1 MFAGVCT
8 VGTGEGEHFDKDWFI
23 LRKGGGSHL
32 AGSNPGVL
40 GVEFGIMMSTII
52 EKCLTHPSSPSW
64 PCSQVSSPFTD
75 TSRFPPRPPPNR
87 KKSQKE
93 RKQLKTMTSL
103 HTSAMGVRPIS
114 LSESSQSA
122 PPTQSQC
129 CESELLASP
138 LPPN

>member
-75 TSRFPPRPPPNR
+75 TSRFPPRPPKPEEESKR
-87 KKSQKE
+87 KKTTKNNDFSSHLGNGSQTD
-93 RKQLKTMTSL
+93 LSV
-103 HTSAMGVRPIS
+103 GVQP
-114 LSESSQSA
+114 ECSSHAKSVLR
-122 PPTQSQC
+122 
-129 CESELLASP
+129 E
-138 LPPN
+138 